1 MSCPKVD
8 QFWSG
13 ISARHK
19 IKINYLVNNYKGKG
33 KIHGSAVF
41 KCKSEE
47 EKIIELKRKSSNAVS
62 ARLYR
67 KRYGCHFH
75 LNFTIKSI
83 SYGMENMGRYHMG
96 CHKLWSNMIC
106 GTISYVIRYDMRSLM
121 IWSRIILLHLKLT
134 HTIWSHMIHTIWS
147 HMYEQY
153 KK

>member
-1 MSCPKVD
+1 M
-8 QFWSG
+8 
-13 ISARHK
+13 
-19 IKINYLVNNYKGKG
+19 NNYKGKG

-83 SYGMENMGRYHMG
+83 YGPYHGPYGMENMI
-96 CHKLWSNMIC
+96 WVDIIC
-106 GTISYVIRYDMRSLM
+106 GAKSYGLI
-121 IWSRIILLHLKLT
+121 
-134 HTIWSHMIHTIWS
+134 
-147 HMYEQY
+147 
-153 KK
+153 